1 MVDLK
6 GCELKEN
13 IEKLLSYEGTM
24 EENITKRQ
32 WQILD
37 AATKIFSQKGFQGSR
52 TSEIAKEADVAE
64 GTIFRYY
71 KSKKDLLMGLLI
83 PLIIKFFRPLVLK
96 SAERIVENQENKPI
110 DQVMENLLLDRLNL
124 IKANLPLIKTIFVE
138 ATYNPELLETVR
150 KDLAPK
156 FIPFINA
163 FVEQNIKKGDF
174 KEKESMLITRS
185 IMSLLMGYIVLGN
198 VFPAFFSSDNDE
210 EEIKKIVDILL
221 NGVGK

>member
-1 MVDLK
+1 MDLK